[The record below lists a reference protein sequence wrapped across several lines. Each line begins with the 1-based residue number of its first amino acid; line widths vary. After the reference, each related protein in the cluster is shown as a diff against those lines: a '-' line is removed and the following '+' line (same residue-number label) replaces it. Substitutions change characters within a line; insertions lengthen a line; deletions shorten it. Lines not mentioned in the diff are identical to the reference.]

1 MKKTKTLSNQ
11 FKQLIDS
18 VGAETVRLLSDK
30 RLPKINPQ
38 SVISTGNLAI
48 DRASSIGGFPRDRII
63 EIYGNE
69 SSGKSTV
76 AAQLAAQF
84 NKEGKYVLY
93 IDFEHAVDIGY
104 FVKLGVRPS
113 LFALSQPM
121 VGEEGTKLALNLAA
135 TPECGLVVID
145 SVAAITTQQ
154 ELDGELDDANIG
166 ATARLMGRF
175 LRKMVPVCSV
185 HNTLL
190 VCINQN
196 RDKIGGFG
204 YGSGNVQ
211 PGGRALK
218 FYSSMRIELARTQ
231 TNKDKGEATSNSTK
245 AKFVKNKLGHP
256 YKEAEFEIVFGKG
269 ADNEGAILEA
279 SVTEKIIVK
288 KGRTYSLEGSII
300 GTSEESAKEV
310 LREDEKLRN
319 ELIERIKAKDAE
331 GVEEYV
337 PKEEPKKVE
346 VSDDEDG
353 GAFVVNL
360 RKPKLLDD

>member
-1 MKKTKTLSNQ
+1 MKKAKAPKNEFTALV
-11 FKQLIDS
+11 DS
-18 VGAETVRLLSDK
+18 IGAETVRLLSDK
-30 RLPKINPQ
+30 RLPKISPQ
-38 SVISTGNLAI
+38 SVISTGNIAL
-48 DRASSIGGFPRDRII
+48 DRAASIGGFPRDRII

-104 FVKLGVRPS
+104 FVKLGVKRS

-121 VGEEGTKLALNLAA
+121 VGEEGTKNALLLAA

-175 LRKMVPVCSV
+175 LRKMVAICSV

-190 VCINQN
+190 CCINQN

-204 YGSGNVQ
+204 FGSNNVQ

-218 FYSSMRIELARTQ
+218 FYSSMRIELARVS
-231 TNKDKGEATSNSTK
+231 TNKDKGEAQSNTTK

-256 YKEAEFEIVFGKG
+256 YKEAEFDIVFGKG
-269 ADNEGAILEA
+269 ADNAASLLEI
-279 SVTEKIIVK
+279 SVTEGFITK
-288 KGRTYSLEGSII
+288 KGRTYTHEEEVI
-300 GTSEESAKEV
+300 GTSEESAKEYIEENEAF
-310 LREDEKLRN
+310 RDKLFK
-319 ELIERIKAKDAE
+319 LIKDKDS
-331 GVEEYV
+331 GS
-337 PKEEPKKVE
+337 VE
-346 VSDDEDG
+346 VLPEQEKKPEAPEVQDDEG
-353 GAFVVNL
+353 GKSFVVKMSRVL
-360 RKPKLLDD
+360 ED